1 MSTSIL
7 NARDRV
13 LQKYRKKKDL
23 IYENTAGSKVV
34 LTNVKEFGN
43 LVKHLSRVLKI
54 FSMET

>member
-1 MSTSIL
+1 MF
-7 NARDRV
+7 
-13 LQKYRKKKDL
+13 YRISEKKKDL